1 MSFVSIRP
9 ICKSSRHASCFNTL
23 REFPTVNGV
32 KANGGALNGSGP
44 VVVNGMVLVNSG
56 YDHFGSLTGNVLLA
70 FGP

>member
-1 MSFVSIRP
+1 VIWD
-9 ICKSSRHASCFNTL
+9 FNTL
-23 REFPTVNGV
+23 REFPTVNAV

-56 YDHFGSLTGNVLLA
+56 YDHFGSITGNVLLA